1 MGIKPKINK
10 MVKKL
15 TSTLFI
21 LILIVIVLTVLVLY
35 NILPEWLLFT
45 ITIFYMIKNV
55 LNDNKDKKNH

>member
-1 MGIKPKINK
+1 MS
-10 MVKKL
+10 KKL
-15 TSTLFI
+15 TWTLFI

-45 ITIFYMIKNV
+45 ITIYYMIKDV